1 MAEIILIIIKDVSKN
16 FFMLV
21 IYFVLVRLK
30 YYQIVKFLSKKLID
44 SHANDCGNDCI
55 NKHEKKD
62 NYLKRPS

>member
-1 MAEIILIIIKDVSKN
+1 
-16 FFMLV
+16 MLV